1 MSFSRRMHPL
11 QLRNLVFALWKRGAY
26 LGDPWCTFG
35 VANAYEE
42 GIGVDKGSRRQP
54 VTFLKS
60 MSSLQLSMYCLIFMI
75 DQSFFSYLH
84 FVV

>member
-1 MSFSRRMHPL
+1 MRF

-42 GIGVDKGSRRQP
+42 GIGVEKGTWQFAIFQIHVEFDIIDVLFVFFKFAMFSHRAII
-54 VTFLKS
+54 
-60 MSSLQLSMYCLIFMI
+60 SL
-75 DQSFFSYLH
+75 
-84 FVV
+84 